1 MTCVS
6 SWQDD
11 LHSQLGTEHVAS
23 VRLQIWKHTLSSA
36 MLCSPKNMVHI
47 LRRKQNLSVFYT
59 ACLEQHTI
67 LWSFTKKN
75 GLLQRLSWTT
85 HHLLCCLMY
94 QCEHI
99 HTNKCTHASLCT
111 GMWVNFS
118 CCQTKIG
125 QKKKRK
131 KNWSRKMRQGSGER
145 WATGD
150 RKPTGWQRCFG
161 SHFPLQLHRTQ
172 DLLLQR
178 QQLRLGNNSALNISS
193 NSEVNQPSECL
204 RTHLGEGGKLVES
217 FDEAEEL
224 QWDAGGDDQ
233 QAHGEQD
240 QAAQLLGRPKYLSS
254 QC

>member
-23 VRLQIWKHTLSSA
+23 VRLQIWKHTLSPA

-59 ACLEQHTI
+59 GCLEQHTI
-67 LWSFTKKN
+67 LWSFTKKI

-125 QKKKRK
+125 QKKTRK
-131 KNWSRKMRQGSGER
+131 KLKSKNETRLRREVSDWWPQTHWVTKMLWFTFSPPAPSHTRPSPTATTTSSR
-145 WATGD
+145 
-150 RKPTGWQRCFG
+150 
-161 SHFPLQLHRTQ
+161 
-172 DLLLQR
+172 
-178 QQLRLGNNSALNISS
+178 
-193 NSEVNQPSECL
+193 
-204 RTHLGEGGKLVES
+204 
-217 FDEAEEL
+217 
-224 QWDAGGDDQ
+224 
-233 QAHGEQD
+233 
-240 QAAQLLGRPKYLSS
+240 
-254 QC
+254 